1 MNTLDLEKATEGL
14 AVGDE
19 FGSLPSFNKGMAV
32 STIMGSFLDQPVASG
47 RLDSVHEWACI
58 TEAT

>member
-32 STIMGSFLDQPVASG
+32 STIMGRFLDQPVASG
-47 RLDSVHEWACI
+47 RLASVHE
-58 TEAT
+58 